1 VLAGNPVPGAGNQIE
16 IITSII
22 SKDFLKRRIL
32 GRIERNVRDTKMEDF
47 SLCIYHRHCVAN
59 LYITQMPEDRGIPS
73 GAIKMSIDYGTAP
86 FTWNWP

>member
-32 GRIERNVRDTKMEDF
+32 RRIERNVRDTKMEDF
-47 SLCIYHRHCVAN
+47 SLCIYHHHCVAN
-59 LYITQMPEDRGIPS
+59 MHVTQIPEDRGIPS

-86 FTWNWP
+86 FTWDRT